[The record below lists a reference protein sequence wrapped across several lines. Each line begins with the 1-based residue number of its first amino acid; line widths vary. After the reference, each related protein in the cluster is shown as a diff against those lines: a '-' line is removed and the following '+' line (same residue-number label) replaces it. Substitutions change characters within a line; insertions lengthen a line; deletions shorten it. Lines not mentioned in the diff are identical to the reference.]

1 MMDRELYSQSSAL
14 KETFEW
20 MPKKISSSTT
30 TTTKST
36 AFNGGHNIDDNY
48 DNYNDDDDDD
58 DDDAAAADDD
68 DDEIDIDMSVLKNLI
83 EAQSHQQLLGSPISG
98 PLGNLLSQLGLKF
111 PSTSFP
117 STK

>member
-20 MPKKISSSTT
+20 MPKKISSPSSTT

-36 AFNGGHNIDDNY
+36 AYNGGHNIDDNN
-48 DNYNDDDDDD
+48 DNYNDDED
-58 DDDAAAADDD
+58 DDD
-68 DDEIDIDMSVLKNLI
+68 DDEIDIDMSVLKNLM

-111 PSTSFP
+111 PSTSSP

>member
-1 MMDRELYSQSSAL
+1 MDRELYSQSSAL

-20 MPKKISSSTT
+20 MPKKISSASSTT
-30 TTTKST
+30 ITKST
-36 AFNGGHNIDDNY
+36 SYNGGYNIDDND
-48 DNYNDDDDDD
+48 DNNHDDDDDD
-58 DDDAAAADDD
+58 DNDDD

-111 PSTSFP
+111 PSTSLP

>member
-20 MPKKISSSTT
+20 MPKKVSSPSSTT

-36 AFNGGHNIDDNY
+36 AYNGGHNIDDNN
-48 DNYNDDDDDD
+48 DNYNDDDDD
-58 DDDAAAADDD
+58 DDD
-68 DDEIDIDMSVLKNLI
+68 DDEIDIDMSVLKNLM

-111 PSTSFP
+111 PSTSSP